1 MSDSHVPLP
10 GARPPSRIVF
20 ASERTAACFPKVGRH
35 VKVEIPLPGETGF
48 SDCLSLALRVRR
60 TSMTSRLTCL
70 ALWSARMGLVLVCAA
85 ASAEE
90 ANRVQIHT
98 DFTEGDA
105 SLAILNERHAG

>member
-1 MSDSHVPLP
+1 
-10 GARPPSRIVF
+10 
-20 ASERTAACFPKVGRH
+20 
-35 VKVEIPLPGETGF
+35 
-48 SDCLSLALRVRR
+48 
-60 TSMTSRLTCL
+60 
-70 ALWSARMGLVLVCAA
+70 MGLVLVCAA